1 MHRHWIS
8 GLTLILLCAAAPAAA
23 REAMDP
29 VATADAFGAALAAG
43 DEAAALK
50 LLAPDVLIYESGGQ
64 EASREEYAAAHL
76 KGDIEFLKGVRS
88 QTLDRK
94 HTVLGDLAV
103 VTSRSRA
110 TGTYKDKP
118 VDFLGTETLVLRR
131 GKEGWRIAHIHW
143 SSRPAPKENG
153 PTPTR

>member
-1 MHRHWIS
+1 MTTPIEASR
-8 GLTLILLCAAAPAAA
+8 LLATAVALALALAGPVAAGDE
-23 REAMDP
+23 RDP
-29 VATADAFGAALAAG
+29 VAVAEAFGAALAAG

-94 HTVLGDLAV
+94 HTVRGDLAV

-118 VDFLGTETLVLRR
+118 VDFLGTETLVLQR
-131 GKEGWRIAHIHW
+131 GKQGWQITHIHW
-143 SSRPAPKENG
+143 SSRPAPK
-153 PTPTR
+153 T